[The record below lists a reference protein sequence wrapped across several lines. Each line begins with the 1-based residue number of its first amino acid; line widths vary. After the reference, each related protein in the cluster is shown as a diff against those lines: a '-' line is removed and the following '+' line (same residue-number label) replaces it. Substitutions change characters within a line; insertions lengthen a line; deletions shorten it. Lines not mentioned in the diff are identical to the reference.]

1 LLVLGS
7 LLWLAAPAPAVAQA
21 PQPEARA
28 VDVLEVAGRLDPIQ
42 ADFIG
47 RSLRE
52 AERNDDEVVVIQ
64 LDSSGDV
71 LDDVA
76 LEALMFRIT
85 HARVPVA
92 VWVGPSG
99 SQAYG
104 GAARLLRTAAV
115 SGMAPK
121 TRTGRFPGG
130 PPGDPLTTTR
140 SVTAEAALEQG
151 AISFV
156 APTLGEFIVGLDG
169 RDVVGRKL
177 STARVVPD
185 GRLLRRQAAGNVRF
199 AQLGLVERV
208 LHGTASPGVAYL
220 LLVLG
225 LLLIVFEFFTAG
237 IGLAG
242 LSGAGALVLSAYG
255 LGVLPTS
262 PLGLAL
268 IGLGVFGF
276 AVDVQAGSPRVWT
289 VIGTVALLVGS
300 WRLFPGDLAV
310 SWITIALVVGGVA
323 LVLVAG
329 MASMLRARFSTP
341 TIGRES
347 MIGRMG
353 QATTGISPEGMVSLG
368 GAQWRARTNRA
379 TPIPSGEPVRV
390 VAIDGLLLEVEPEA
404 GGARDA
410 GH

>member
-1 LLVLGS
+1 MLV
-7 LLWLAAPAPAVAQA
+7 V
-21 PQPEARA
+21 
-28 VDVLEVAGRLDPIQ
+28 
-42 ADFIG
+42 
-47 RSLRE
+47 
-52 AERNDDEVVVIQ
+52 Q
-64 LDSSGDV
+64 LDSAGDL
-71 LDDVA
+71 LDDAGLDA
-76 LEALMFRIT
+76 LASRISRS
-85 HARVPVA
+85 RVPVA

-99 SQAYG
+99 SRAYG

-115 SGMAPK
+115 SGMAPS
-121 TRTGRFPGG
+121 TRTGRHPDG
-130 PPGDPLTTTR
+130 PPGDPLTTSR
-140 SVTAEAALEQG
+140 SVSAEAALDLG
-151 AISFV
+151 AITFV

-169 RDVVGRKL
+169 RDVAGRKL
-177 STARVVPD
+177 STARVVPE
-185 GRLLRRQAAGNVRF
+185 GRLLRRQAAGDVRF
-199 AQLGLVERV
+199 AQLGLTERV
-208 LHGTASPGVAYL
+208 LHGTAGPGVAYL

-242 LSGAGALVLSAYG
+242 LTGAGSLVLSAYG

-262 PLGLAL
+262 PLGLTLVA
-268 IGLGVFGF
+268 LGVFGF
-276 AVDVQAGSPRVWT
+276 AVDVQAGAPRVWT

-310 SWITIALVVGGVA
+310 PWFTIALVVVGTA
-323 LVLVAG
+323 LLMVAG

-347 MIGRMG
+347 MVGRMG
-353 QATTGISPEGMVSLG
+353 QAATGISPEGMVSLG

-379 TPIPSGEPVRV
+379 TPIPSGESVRV